1 MRMHRTHPRYLS
13 IVISAKAE
21 IHQPSSHNL
30 AIPPYGSSAFAEDDD
45 ARSQQVG
52 VGGGAAPTD
61 GWGRA
66 VGKSVGILGR

>member
-1 MRMHRTHPRYLS
+1 MT
-13 IVISAKAE
+13 VCDAGA
-21 IHQPSSHNL
+21 
-30 AIPPYGSSAFAEDDD
+30 AVPPYGSSAFAEDDD

-52 VGGGAAPTD
+52 VGGGAALTD